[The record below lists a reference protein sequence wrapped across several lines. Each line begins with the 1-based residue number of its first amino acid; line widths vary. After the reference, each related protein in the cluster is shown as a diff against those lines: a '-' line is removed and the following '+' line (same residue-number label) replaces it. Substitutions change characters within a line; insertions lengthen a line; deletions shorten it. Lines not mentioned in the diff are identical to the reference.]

1 MQHGVCLAV
10 DLWLIAALPLQIDH
24 HLRFLPMLLRN
35 ARLGYF
41 AIIAL
46 VLLRFVIGFHFYM
59 EGTAKVRDGGFS
71 STGFLTTAKGPLAK
85 TFQSMVPDFDG
96 TIRLDSGKDKADAQS
111 KDDYKKGALKNAY
124 DGFASEAAL
133 LFKFTE
139 EQVTESH
146 KIVEECRK
154 LLAANYGNYKED
166 IEEYKSGMPRIASLE
181 KDEMRTNV
189 ASMRKQRDDIETKW
203 KALVKPALNDIDR
216 ITGDLEKRIN
226 ALATKEQLIVGKK
239 TLVASFKLPGSTG
252 SLPIDNQFIDKIK
265 AGELATRDLW
275 LYMPIDVKHIDQFIP
290 IFDMSVGILLMLG
303 LLTPL
308 AGFAAGIFLAS
319 VVLTQFPGS
328 HGSLPT
334 YNQAIEM
341 LACFFLAFSDAG
353 RYAGLDFLPWSF
365 WNRNKR
371 LSGTSQNLKSSKR
384 TIPTR

>member
-1 MQHGVCLAV
+1 MFSGSLMANCRDPH
-10 DLWLIAALPLQIDH
+10 QIDH

-41 AIIAL
+41 SIIAL

-71 STGFLTTAKGPLAK
+71 SVGFLTAAKGPLAK

-96 TIRLDSGKDKADAQS
+96 SIRLDSGKDPESRKAEADYQP
-111 KDDYKKGALKNAY
+111 KDEYKKGALKVAY
-124 DGFASEAAL
+124 DRFASEAAS
-133 LFKFTE
+133 LFKFTD
-139 EQVTESH
+139 EQITESK

-154 LLAANYGNYKED
+154 LLAANYATYKEE
-166 IEEYKSGMPRIASLE
+166 IEEYKSGMTRIGQLE
-181 KDEMRTNV
+181 NDEMRTNV

-203 KALVKPALNDIDR
+203 KALAKPALNDIDR
-216 ITGDLEKRIN
+216 ITADLEKRIN
-226 ALATKEQLIVGKK
+226 ALADDGQRLVGKK
-239 TLVASFKLPGSTG
+239 KLVASFKLPGSAG
-252 SLPIDNQFIDKIK
+252 SLPIDNKFIDKIK
-265 AGELATRDLW
+265 AGELATQDLW
-275 LYMPIDVKHIDQFIP
+275 LYLPIDVKNIDKFIP

-308 AGFAAGIFLAS
+308 AGLAAGIFLAS

-365 WNRNKR
+365 WNRNK
-371 LSGTSQNLKSSKR
+371 KSSR
-384 TIPTR
+384 N

>member
-1 MQHGVCLAV
+1 
-10 DLWLIAALPLQIDH
+10 
-24 HLRFLPMLLRN
+24 MLLRN

-41 AIIAL
+41 SIIAL

-71 STGFLTTAKGPLAK
+71 SAGFLTAAKGPLAK

-96 TIRLDSGKDKADAQS
+96 SIRLDSGKDPESKKAEADYQP
-111 KDDYKKGALKNAY
+111 KDEYKKGALKVAY
-124 DGFASEAAL
+124 DRFASEAAS
-133 LFKFTE
+133 LFKFTD
-139 EQVTESH
+139 EQITES
-146 KIVEECRK
+146 KKSVEECRK
-154 LLAANYGNYKED
+154 LLASNYATYKEE
-166 IEEYKSGMPRIASLE
+166 IEEYKSGMARIASLE
-181 KDEMRTNV
+181 NDEMRTNV

-203 KALVKPALNDIDR
+203 KALAKPALNDIDR
-216 ITGDLEKRIN
+216 ITADLEKRIN
-226 ALATKEQLIVGKK
+226 ALADDGQRLVGKK
-239 TLVASFKLPGSTG
+239 KLVASFKLPGSAG
-252 SLPIDNQFIDKIK
+252 SLPIDNKFIDKIK

-275 LYMPIDVKHIDQFIP
+275 LYLPIDVKHIDKFIP
-290 IFDMSVGILLMLG
+290 IFDMSVGILLMFG

-308 AGFAAGIFLAS
+308 AGLAGGIFLAS

-365 WNRNKR
+365 WNRNK
-371 LSGTSQNLKSSKR
+371 KSSR
-384 TIPTR
+384 N

>member
-1 MQHGVCLAV
+1 
-10 DLWLIAALPLQIDH
+10 
-24 HLRFLPMLLRN
+24 MLLRN

-226 ALATKEQLIVGKK
+226 ALATKEQVIVGKK